1 MAALPQQET
10 RKLLARPAQAVHRVE
25 PRTDKIAHRLVPG
38 IRNPHRRQLARSVEL
53 GQAGSISPVGL
64 DPIAGPFGDQ

>member
-1 MAALPQQET
+1 
-10 RKLLARPAQAVHRVE
+10 VHRVE

-53 GQAGSISPVGL
+53 GQAAGISPVGL